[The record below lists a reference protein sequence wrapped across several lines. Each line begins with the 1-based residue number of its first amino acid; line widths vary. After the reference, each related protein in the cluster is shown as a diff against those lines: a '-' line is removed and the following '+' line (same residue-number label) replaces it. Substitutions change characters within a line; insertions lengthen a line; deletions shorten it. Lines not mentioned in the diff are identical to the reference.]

1 MIDNTDTI
9 TGTRTNSSGTTVDA
23 NNVANNAVNITIRFA
38 ESADLNACL
47 SFDNT
52 GSIDTLESAIIN
64 HDVIVAQRLGEIVGY
79 VRLQYIWS
87 KIPFISLILI
97 KTEFRGRGIGASM
110 LNYLV
115 EFLGMNGFKVLLSSS
130 QVNEEG
136 PQHWHHKMGFTEA
149 GILCGINEH
158 GIGEVFYKLDCS
170 KE

>member
-1 MIDNTDTI
+1 MIDSTQAE
-9 TGTRTNSSGTTVDA
+9 A
-23 NNVANNAVNITIRFA
+23 NNVANTAINITIRFA
-38 ESADLNACL
+38 EAADLIACL

-52 GSIDTLESAIIN
+52 GSLESLESAIIN

-79 VRLQYIWS
+79 LRLQYIWS

-136 PQHWHHKMGFTEA
+136 PQHWHRKMGFTEA
-149 GILCGINEH
+149 GILCGINEN